1 MAWYI
6 GCGFFLC
13 PVIDI
18 SATVPPIG
26 RRQVFSHFG
35 GGTPEIPKSEIFGL
49 HFWPLAREYLENG
62 KSQRYM
68 SIRA

>member
-1 MAWYI
+1 M
-6 GCGFFLC
+6 
-13 PVIDI
+13 
-18 SATVPPIG
+18 PPIG